1 MQELHKF
8 AEPAG
13 ETVKVQKRQEC
24 SSVVIPV
31 ESDQK
36 GFGDCQNGQN
46 WAKSAKNEPKWPE
59 IIGKTAKNGS
69 KKAKNDLKMAKNSR

>member
-8 AEPAG
+8 AEPAPQ
-13 ETVKVQKRQEC
+13 TDKAQKLPMF

-31 ESDQK
+31 GSDQK
-36 GFGDCQNGQN
+36 GFGDCQNGEN

-69 KKAKNDLKMAKNSR
+69 ETAKNDLKMTRNHR